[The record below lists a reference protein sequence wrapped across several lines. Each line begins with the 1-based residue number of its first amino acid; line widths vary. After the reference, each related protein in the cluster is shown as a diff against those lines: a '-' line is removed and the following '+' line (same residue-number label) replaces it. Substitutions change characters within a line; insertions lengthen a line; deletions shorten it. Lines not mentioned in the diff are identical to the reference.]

1 MGLFDSLENAA
12 MSKVMGSTSNPLASG
27 LLQMI
32 QNQPGGLQ
40 GLVQSFHDKGMGG
53 LVSSWVGSGE
63 NCPITAD
70 QIHQVLGSDQVKDAS
85 RKSRYFSGHGWL
97 RDRPVTARPGGQAHA
112 ERAGSRARQRDA
124 NGGRPSARDGEG
136 FLVVYGK
143 NFVSSA
149 IGKGTS
155 SRGCGKMPVETGL
168 APSRGHRWTMF
179 REGKGAS
186 PREGRARVPLG
197 PLSYAEYVR
206 A

>member
-1 MGLFDSLENAA
+1 MGLLDSLENAA

-70 QIHQVLGSDQVKDAS
+70 QIHQVLGSDQVK
-85 RKSRYFSGHGWL
+85 GWPQKQAFL
-97 RDRPVTARPGGQAHA
+97 RTWLAPRSPSYCPAWWTSSA